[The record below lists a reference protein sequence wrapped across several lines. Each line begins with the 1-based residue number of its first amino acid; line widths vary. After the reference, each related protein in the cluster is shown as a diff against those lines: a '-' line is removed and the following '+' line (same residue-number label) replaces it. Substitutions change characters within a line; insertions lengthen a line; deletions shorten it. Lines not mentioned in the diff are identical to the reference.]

1 MLVAS
6 LPVALAADMGPS
18 PQGSYAVVVSKKTYA
33 DKDWREVAETL
44 KAKYGSR
51 IITWDSGVA
60 EAGKD
65 LAAWM
70 PNYACFVA
78 QPEEADR
85 DFVVAV
91 HRLTRRLNDD
101 LYTDCLWGILTGY
114 TADDALRLAR
124 EAKPLVLKK
133 CLSGTIGGQL
143 GPFEEGVA
151 FDEGKAGG
159 MVAKTADGKVE
170 QKGCP
175 ADSTKSIADYFSTQK
190 PDCFI
195 TSGHASQHDWQ
206 IGYSFP
212 GGRIAHKDGQ
222 LLALD
227 AQGRR
232 YNITSPNPKVYLP
245 VGNCLIGDIPG
256 RDCMVTSL
264 IHSAGVHQMFGYV
277 VPTWYGRGGWGIQ
290 EYYLGQPG
298 RFTLAEAFFA
308 NTQAMLYD
316 LQMRF
321 PEATNVDFEKYDLE
335 KDPKLFA
342 TLAARHGIN
351 GRDEL
356 GLLWDRDTVAFYG
369 DPAWQARPATRNLA
383 WKQEVSVKD
392 NRYTFTVTARQDGKW
407 PGKPLVQLLPE
418 RLKNMKVVEG
428 ADRSP
433 VVTSSFILLPLKG
446 DFKSGDKVQIVLEAE
461 PLRPS
466 RLP

>member
-1 MLVAS
+1 MLIAS
-6 LPVALAADMGPS
+6 VPVALAADMGPP

-44 KAKYGSR
+44 KVKYGGR

-60 EAGKD
+60 EARTD

-70 PNYACFVA
+70 PNYACLVA

-85 DFVVAV
+85 GFVVAV

-101 LYTDCLWGILTGY
+101 PYTDCVWGILTGY
-114 TADDALRLAR
+114 TADDALRLAH
-124 EAKPLVLKK
+124 ETTPLVLKK
-133 CLSGTIGGQL
+133 CLSGTSGGQL

-151 FDEGKAGG
+151 FDEGEAGG
-159 MVAKTADGKVE
+159 MVAKTAEGKVE

-175 ADSTKSIADYFSTQK
+175 TDSTQSIADYLNTQK

-212 GGRIAHKDGQ
+212 GGRLAHKDGQ

-264 IHSAGVHQMFGYV
+264 IHSAGVYQMFGYV
-277 VPTWYGRGGWGIQ
+277 VPTWYGQGGWGIQ

-308 NTQAMLYD
+308 NTQAILYD
-316 LQMRF
+316 LQTRF
-321 PEATNVDFEKYDLE
+321 PKATKVDFEKYDLE
-335 KDPKLFA
+335 EDPKLLD
-342 TLAARHGIN
+342 TLAAKHGIN

-369 DPAWQARPATRNLA
+369 DPAWQARPAVRDLA
-383 WKQEVSVKD
+383 WDQEVSVKD
-392 NRYTFTVTARQDGKW
+392 NRYTFTVAARQDGKW

-418 RLKNMKVVEG
+418 RVKNIKVVEG

-446 DFKSGDKVQIVLEAE
+446 DFKSGDKMQIVLEAE